1 MNKIALTSLVAIALL
16 ALSTRTAAAQEDED
30 RPTAVGVGVTGL
42 LVSGPGFANQFAG
55 PTVVF
60 QTPLFHIEGLLTF
73 TDTDATGTDVGI
85 AGRFWYHLSQTA
97 RSDFSVGGGLGLL
110 VDDVPMGNDQTD
122 IELDLG
128 AQIRAFIVPNVAL
141 SATLGFGVLNTDG
154 DDFIGLIG
162 DVTGAMG
169 IVYFF

>member
-16 ALSTRTAAAQEDED
+16 ALGTRAAAAQEGGE

-60 QTPLFHIEGLLTF
+60 QTPLFHIEGLVTF
-73 TDTDATGTDVGI
+73 TDTDADGTDVGV
-85 AGRFWYHLSQTA
+85 AGRFWYALSQTE

-110 VDDVPMGNDQTD
+110 IDDVPGGDDQTD
-122 IELDLG
+122 IELNLG

-141 SATLGFGVLNTDG
+141 SATLGFGVVSTDG
-154 DDFIGLIG
+154 DDFTGFIG